1 MEGSEINSD
10 GRVLTPDEE
19 KIALATARLHKIKRL
34 EWLGR
39 RYNREVTEAEAVLSE
54 EEEDK
59 ALISANKLKFT
70 KMELDR
76 LRDENRAR
84 RVKEAQ
90 DLKEKWDYAYFYK
103 TLKDRAWQSG
113 EELIYNE
120 STAPIIKT
128 ICFRLSGD
136 SRYETE
142 MGFSFSKGLIIRG
155 EPGLGKSWVISMLAD
170 NPVCPVQT
178 ILMKSVA
185 KMVRRYGDYTGV
197 NFAKHRLIHLGDV
210 GAEVADVK
218 NYGNEINWFSDFL
231 EITYDTA
238 KPQLSRLLITTN
250 CSAQEFE
257 ERYGLRTR
265 DRLKEFDL
273 LDLEGKSL
281 RGK

>member
-1 MEGSEINSD
+1 MEGSGISSD
-10 GRVLTPDEE
+10 GWVLTPEEE
-19 KIALATARLHKIKRL
+19 KIAIATARLHKIKRL

-39 RYNREVTEAEAVLSE
+39 RYHKEVTEEEAALTE
-54 EEEDK
+54 EEEAK
-59 ALISANKLKFT
+59 ALIVANRLKFT
-70 KMELDR
+70 KMELER
-76 LRDENRAR
+76 MRDENRAR
-84 RVKEAQ
+84 RVKEYQ
-90 DLKEKWDYAYFYK
+90 ELKDMWNYGYFYK
-103 TLKDRAWQSG
+103 QLKDRAYQAG

-120 STAPIIKT
+120 STAPIIKA

-142 MGFSFSKGLIIRG
+142 MGFSFRKGLIIRG
-155 EPGLGKSWVISMLAD
+155 EPGLGKSWVISMLAE
-170 NPVCPVQT
+170 NPVCPVQI
-178 ILMKSVA
+178 ILMKNVA
-185 KMVRRYGDYTGV
+185 RAIRKNGEFTGV
-197 NFAKHRLIHLGDV
+197 NFADFRLIHLADV

-231 EITYDTA
+231 ETTYDLA

-257 ERYGLRTR
+257 ERYGRRTR

-273 LDLEGKSL
+273 LDLDGKSL